1 MTSVNERILQNRVNQ
16 LNNQLFDVK
25 LQNQQLRKYIDVLE
39 NKLSDKDT
47 DLLILQNQINYLL
60 RRKSQTKKHRF
71 F

>member
-16 LNNQLFDVK
+16 LNDQLFDVR
-25 LQNQQLRKYIDVLE
+25 LQNQKLMKYIDLLE

>member
-16 LNNQLFDVK
+16 LNDQLFDMK
-25 LQNQQLRKYIDVLE
+25 MQNLRLRKYIDVLE

-60 RRKSQTKKHRF
+60 RRKSQTKKHSIF
-71 F
+71 

>member
-16 LNNQLFDVK
+16 LNDQLFDMNM
-25 LQNQQLRKYIDVLE
+25 QNLRLRKYIDVLE

-60 RRKSQTKKHRF
+60 RRKSQTKKHRIF
-71 F
+71 

>member
-16 LNNQLFDVK
+16 LNDQLFDVK

-47 DLLILQNQINYLL
+47 DLIILQNQINYLL
-60 RRKSQTKKHRF
+60 RRKSQTKKHRIF
-71 F
+71 